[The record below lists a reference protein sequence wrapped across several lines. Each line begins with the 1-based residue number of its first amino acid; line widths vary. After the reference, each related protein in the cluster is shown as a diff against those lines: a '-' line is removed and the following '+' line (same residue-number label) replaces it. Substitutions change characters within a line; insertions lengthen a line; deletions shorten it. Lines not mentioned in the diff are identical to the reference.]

1 MRRTL
6 KAGLALALG
15 LLAGGT
21 RAQEA
26 APPGRPIATSA
37 PAAPAAAL
45 DRPVTAAQITD
56 SQVRPTAFA
65 ALADLVRSPDA
76 RPMPVGPSANNPPA
90 PGWARSDAVPEIAP
104 PPTPLGPPA
113 GGRIVPAP
121 AVGGPVV
128 SGPLGGPV
136 VGGAPLGGPVI
147 GGPLGAPPFADGG
160 DGACGFGCAPAGC
173 DGCCNPFCCDNGCP
187 RNRFYVSTEY
197 LLWTTRGSPVPPLV
211 TQGVINPAVSAV
223 TLNPANQVLLPP
235 GSPPVSTLLGPGSLG
250 LPGTTTL
257 FGGRDVNTGV
267 QSGFRLMAGYWFT
280 DDHLLGI
287 EAGGFILGQQTSRF
301 STTSFGDPILARPFT
316 DAFTG
321 IQTAEA
327 VANPALVGTVSAAV
341 KSQLWGGEA
350 NLRSNL
356 FCKCG
361 YSFDLLAGF
370 RIVGLDDSLEVNEAL
385 RAVMGPN
392 AGTTFAVQDR
402 FAVRNRF
409 YGPQIGAIQ
418 ELRRGNWF
426 VDLSTKV
433 ALGTTQQIADVTG
446 FTAINGTTSVG
457 GLLAQPTNIGTHMR
471 DIFGVVPEVG
481 LTLGYQF
488 NEHWRAFAGY
498 NFLFWNNVARAGNQ
512 VSPLVNQNQLP
523 PAVTPVTGPPQPLF
537 NFNGSEYWAQGVTFG
552 VEFRY

>member
-6 KAGLALALG
+6 LAGLALALG
-15 LLAGGT
+15 LWAGGA

-26 APPGRPIATSA
+26 APAGRPIATSA
-37 PAAPAAAL
+37 PATPAAAL
-45 DRPVTAAQITD
+45 DRPLPAVAPAKIVD
-56 SQVRPTAFA
+56 PQVQPTAFA
-65 ALADLVRSPDA
+65 ALAGLTRAPEA
-76 RPMPVGPSANNPPA
+76 RPMPAGPPA
-90 PGWARSDAVPEIAP
+90 ATNSAPPATSWARGDAAPEIAP

-113 GGRIVPAP
+113 SDRIVPAP
-121 AVGGPVV
+121 VVGGPVV
-128 SGPLGGPV
+128 GVPPLGGP
-136 VGGAPLGGPVI
+136 GLGGP
-147 GGPLGAPPFADGG
+147 LAAPPFPG
-160 DGACGFGCAPAGC
+160 DGACGFGCDPACGGC
-173 DGCCNPFCCDNGCP
+173 NFCCDNGCP

-197 LLWTTRGSPVPPLV
+197 LLWFTRGSPVPPLV
-211 TQGVINPAVSAV
+211 TQGVINPAVSAI
-223 TLNPANQVLLPP
+223 TLNPANQALLPP
-235 GSPPVSTLLGPGSLG
+235 GSPPISTLLGPGSLG

-257 FGGRDVNTGV
+257 FGGRDANTGV
-267 QSGFRLMAGYWFT
+267 QSGFRVMAGYWFT

-287 EAGGFILGQQTSRF
+287 EAGGFFLGQQSNRF

-356 FCKCG
+356 CCKCG

-370 RIVGLDDSLEVNEAL
+370 RVVGLDDSLEVNEAL
-385 RAVMGPN
+385 RAVMGPA
-392 AGTTFAVQDR
+392 AGTTFAIQDR

-426 VDLSTKV
+426 VDLTTKV

-446 FTAINGTTSVG
+446 FSVINGTSSMG
-457 GLLAQPTNIGTHMR
+457 GLLAQPTNIGTHTR
-471 DIFGVVPEVG
+471 DVFGVVPEVG
-481 LTLGYQF
+481 LTVGYQF
-488 NEHWRAFAGY
+488 SEHWRAFAGY
-498 NFLFWNNVARAGNQ
+498 NFLYWNNVARAGNQ
-512 VSPLVNQNQLP
+512 VNPVINQNQLP
-523 PAVTPVTGPPQPLF
+523 PPVTPLTGPPQPLF
-537 NFNGSEYWAQGVTFG
+537 NFTGSEYWAQGVTFG
-552 VEFRY
+552 LEFRY